1 VTGLSLRNP
10 LASLMLGIGVLVFA
24 SVTTPRMP
32 IDTFPD
38 LTPPVLVVGTLAP
51 GLAAKDVEKTLT
63 WRIEKYV
70 SATPGVEHVQSESRN
85 NLSIAYVWMTW
96 GTDLN
101 AAQTLVQQQVQFA
114 MSAVPKSLGVIPPFV
129 LQFDPTNAPL
139 VQVTVAGGGMT
150 GPQLYDY
157 ALNNIEPLLE
167 GIPGVASASPN
178 GGRQRQINVVVDPA
192 HAQSRGVTAEEV
204 ANAVHD
210 SNALLPSGEFIAKSF
225 DANVYT
231 NAVPKRVT
239 DIGDAMVKLVHGSP
253 VFIRD
258 VADVI
263 DGGAAPTQTVSVNGE
278 DAVYLNVLRVP
289 GGNTLQ
295 IVDAVKRVVA
305 GLHLPNGLKVKTVF
319 DESTFVKTS
328 YSGLKREVLQ
338 ALVLIS
344 IVILIFLQSVRGT
357 LIVAVAIPLSF
368 AVTLLVL
375 YATGQTLNSF
385 TLGGLTLAMGRLVDD
400 AVVVLESIHRHQR
413 QGLSRYR
420 AALEGTNAVALPVL
434 ASTLT
439 TIAVLL
445 PVLLLA
451 GLAKRLFAPLALT
464 VAVAM
469 IASYFI
475 SMFVTP
481 VACRAFLKTEPP
493 RGIAKRIEDLVSRLA
508 DAYANLLRR
517 VLAFRALV
525 VTVCLLLTIGAAVA
539 ATHLPT
545 TFFPEI
551 DESMER
557 VYVRFAPGIS
567 LEDAS
572 RRIQAMGKMLH
583 DELPRG
589 DVDLV
594 LTNQGSPENA
604 RSAMTSPNDGPHMGF
619 IRVALVD
626 REHRPHSQRE
636 IADRMR
642 QLLESHYP
650 GVEFLQWPGGLVAS
664 VFSNGYVAPIAIEIQ
679 NDNLALL
686 EDQARSI
693 AEVAR
698 TVGGVRDVRVQ
709 LQTYYPEIHVN
720 TARDQ
725 AGFVDITARR
735 AAQLTLDATLGNINT
750 PSVWIDPN
758 NGQAYY
764 VVTYYDER
772 AVADVHALEQLAA
785 RVSDEG
791 RAVTLGAYADF
802 VRSSG
807 PIAIERDHMTRVTEV
822 YMQTEGRDV
831 GGAAHELEQKLAAD
845 PRTSHLKWRYVGEM
859 DLMRT
864 TFSGLGVAIVLAV
877 MVIFMVMAIQ
887 FKSLRLPLVMLFAI
901 PVCVVGITLA
911 LLAAGQGFSITALM
925 GVLMVIGIAVSNG
938 ILLVAEASRLF
949 NAGATL
955 EESIVKA
962 ARTRFTPI
970 LMTSLATVI
979 GLLPTA
985 FGLEAGTEANQALAL
1000 AVVGGLTSSTFLSL
1014 FLVPSMFTLLARRAK
1029 PIDEDAG
1036 AQVAAGENSRLPNP
1050 AG

>member
-1 VTGLSLRNP
+1 MLSI
-10 LASLMLGIGVLVFA
+10 AVLVFA
-24 SVTTPRMP
+24 WVVTPRMAV
-32 IDTFPD
+32 DTFPD

-85 NLSIAYVWMTW
+85 NLSIAYVWMAW

-101 AAQTLVQQQVQFA
+101 SAQTLVQQQVQFA

-129 LQFDPTNAPL
+129 LQFDPTNAPV
-139 VQVTVAGGGMT
+139 VQVTVSGGGLT

-178 GGRQRQINVVVDPA
+178 GGRQRQINVVVRRA
-192 HAQSRGVTAEEV
+192 AAQSRGVTAEDV
-204 ANAVHD
+204 ALAVAQ
-210 SNALLPSGEFIAKSF
+210 SNALLPSGEFIAPTF

-231 NAVPKRVT
+231 DAVPRQVKQ
-239 DIGDAMVKLVHGSP
+239 IGDTMVKLVDGMP
-253 VFIRD
+253 VYIRD
-258 VADVI
+258 VADVE
-263 DGGAAPTQTVSVNGE
+263 DGGAAPTQTVTVNGE
-278 DAVYLNVLRVP
+278 SAVYLNVLRIP
-289 GGNTLQ
+289 GGNTLE
-295 IVDAVKRVVA
+295 IVGTVKRKVA
-305 GLHLPNGLKVKTVF
+305 ALSLPRGMVVKTVF

-344 IVILIFLQSVRGT
+344 IVILVFLQSFRGT
-357 LIVAVAIPLSF
+357 LIVAVAIPLAF
-368 AVTLLVL
+368 AVTLIVL

-413 QGLSRYR
+413 EGKTRYR
-420 AALEGTNAVALPVL
+420 AALDGANAVALPVL

-451 GLAKRLFAPLALT
+451 GLARKLFAPLALT

-469 IASYFI
+469 VASYFI

-481 VACRAFLKTEPP
+481 VACRFLLSEKEP
-493 RGIAKRIEDLVSRLA
+493 RGLGKKLGDAIEHIAEGYSRL
-508 DAYANLLRR
+508 LRHMLGVR
-517 VLAFRALV
+517 VWIVLASLVLTALA
-525 VTVCLLLTIGAAVA
+525 GVA
-539 ATHLPT
+539 ATHLPS

-557 VYVRFAPGIS
+557 VYVRFSPGVS
-567 LEDAS
+567 LAHAS
-572 RRIQAMGKMLH
+572 SRIQEMGKMLH
-583 DELPRG
+583 DELPTG
-589 DVDLV
+589 EVDLV
-594 LTNQGSPENA
+594 LTNDGSPENA

-626 REHRPHSQRE
+626 QDKRKHTQRQ

-642 QLLESHYP
+642 QLLGEHYP

-664 VFSNGYVAPIAIEIQ
+664 VFSNGYVAPIALEVQ
-679 NDNLALL
+679 DDDLPVL
-686 EDQARSI
+686 EDHARAI

-698 TVGGVRDVRVQ
+698 SVGGVRDIRVQ
-709 LQTYYPEIHVN
+709 LQTAYPEIHVN
-720 TARDQ
+720 TRREQ
-725 AGFVDITARR
+725 AGFVGVTARQ
-735 AAQLTLDATLGNINT
+735 AAQATLDATLGNINT
-750 PSVWIDPN
+750 PSVWIDPS

-772 AVADVHALEQLAA
+772 DVPDMNALAQLPVLATA
-785 RVSDEG
+785 GG
-791 RAVTLGAYADF
+791 RAITLGAYADIE
-802 VRSSG
+802 RSSG
-807 PIAIERDHMTRVTEV
+807 PIAIERDHMARVTEV
-822 YMQTEGRDV
+822 YMQTEGRDF
-831 GGAAHELEQKLAAD
+831 GSAADELEKKLAED
-845 PRTSHLKWRYVGEM
+845 PRTRHVKWRYVGQM

-864 TFSGLGVAIVLAV
+864 TFSGLGVAIGLAV
-877 MVIFMVMAIQ
+877 MVVFMVMTIQ

-901 PVCVVGITLA
+901 PVCLIGITLA
-911 LLAAGQGFSITALM
+911 LLAAGQGFSVTALM

-938 ILLVAEASRLF
+938 ILLVAEASVRL
-949 NAGATL
+949 NGGASK
-955 EESIVKA
+955 EDAIVDA

-970 LMTSLATVI
+970 IMTSLATVI
-979 GLLPTA
+979 GLVPTA
-985 FGLEAGTEANQALAL
+985 LGLEAGTEANQALAL
-1000 AVVGGLTSSTFLSL
+1000 AVVGGLTSSTALSL
-1014 FLVPSMFTLLARRAK
+1014 FLVPSMFTLLAKRAA
-1029 PIDEDAG
+1029 PSEDEREAITN
-1036 AQVAAGENSRLPNP
+1036 APNTAP
-1050 AG
+1050 A

>member
-1 VTGLSLRNP
+1 MTALSLRNP
-10 LASLMLGIGVLVFA
+10 LASLMLGIAVLVFA
-24 SVTTPRMP
+24 TVTTPRMA

-70 SATPGVEHVQSESRN
+70 SATPGVEHVQSVSRN

-96 GTDLN
+96 GTNLD

-139 VQVTVAGGGMT
+139 VQVTVSGGGLT

-167 GIPGVASASPN
+167 SIPGVASAAPN
-178 GGRQRQINVVVDPA
+178 GGRQRQINVVVHRA
-192 HAQSRGVTAEEV
+192 LAQSRGVTAEDV
-204 ANAVHD
+204 AEAVRD
-210 SNALLPSGEFIAKSF
+210 SVALLPSGEFIAKSF

-231 NAVPKRVT
+231 DAVPRRVAT
-239 DIGDAMVKLVHGSP
+239 IGDAMVKVAGAAP
-253 VFIRD
+253 VYIRD
-258 VADVI
+258 VATVV
-263 DGGAAPTQTVSVNGE
+263 DGGAAPTQSVSVNGN
-278 DAVYLNVLRVP
+278 DAVYLNVLRIP
-289 GGNTLQ
+289 GGNTLE

-305 GLHLPNGLKVKTVF
+305 GLKLPAGMQVKPVF

-338 ALVLIS
+338 ALGLIAL
-344 IVILIFLQSVRGT
+344 VILIFLQSFRGT

-368 AVTLLVL
+368 AVTLIVL
-375 YATGQTLNSF
+375 SATGQTLNSF

-413 QGLSRYR
+413 NGLSRYR

-469 IASYFI
+469 IASYFV

-481 VACRAFLKTEPP
+481 VACRMFLSEKPP
-493 RGIAKRIEDLVSRLA
+493 RGIGKRLGEFIDHVAGAYSRLLA
-508 DAYANLLRR
+508 R
-517 VLAFRALV
+517 VLRVRFVVIAACLV
-525 VTVCLLLTIGAAVA
+525 LTVA
-539 ATHLPT
+539 AAFAATRLPSS
-545 TFFPEI
+545 FFPEI

-567 LEDAS
+567 LDEAS
-572 RRIQAMGKMLH
+572 RRIRAMAKLLH
-583 DELPRG
+583 DELPAG
-589 DVDLV
+589 DVELV
-594 LTNQGSPENA
+594 LTNEGSPGNA

-626 REHRPHSQRE
+626 QEHRADTQRE
-636 IADRMR
+636 LADRMR
-642 QLLESHYP
+642 HLLVEHFP
-650 GVEFLQWPGGLVAS
+650 GVEFLEWPGGLVAS
-664 VFSNGYVAPIAIEIQ
+664 VFSNGYVAPIAIELE

-686 EDQARSI
+686 EEQGRAI
-693 AEVAR
+693 ADVAR

-709 LQTYYPEIHVN
+709 LQTEYPEIHVD
-720 TARDQ
+720 TIRDE
-725 AGFVDITARR
+725 AGFVDVSARR
-735 AAQLTLDATLGNINT
+735 AAQVTLDATLGNINT
-750 PSVWIDPN
+750 PSVWIDPA

-764 VVTYYDER
+764 VVTYYDEHDVGDVR
-772 AVADVHALEQLAA
+772 ALRQLPARIADDAKPVA
-785 RVSDEG
+785 
-791 RAVTLGAYADF
+791 LGAFANV
-802 VRSSG
+802 VRGAG
-807 PIAIERDHMTRVTEV
+807 PIAIERDHMRRVTEV
-822 YMQTEGRDV
+822 FMQTEGRDV

-845 PRTSHLKWRYVGEM
+845 PRTRDIKWHYVGEM
-859 DLMRT
+859 ELMRT
-864 TFSGLGVAIVLAV
+864 TFSGLGLALGLAV
-877 MVIFMVMAIQ
+877 MVVFMVMTIQ
-887 FKSLRLPLVMLFAI
+887 FKSLRLPLVMLFTI
-901 PVCVVGITLA
+901 PVCLVGITLA

-938 ILLVAEASRLF
+938 ILLVAEASTRF
-949 NAGATL
+949 
-955 EESIVKA
+955 ESGTPLGDAIVEA
-962 ARTRFTPI
+962 ARVRFTPI
-970 LMTSLATVI
+970 MMTSLATVI

-985 FGLEAGTEANQALAL
+985 LGLEAGTEANQALAL
-1000 AVVGGLTSSTFLSL
+1000 AVVGGLTSSTILSL
-1014 FLVPSMFTLLARRAK
+1014 FLVPAMFTLLAKRS
-1029 PIDEDAG
+1029 
-1036 AQVAAGENSRLPNP
+1036 VAVDR
-1050 AG
+1050 